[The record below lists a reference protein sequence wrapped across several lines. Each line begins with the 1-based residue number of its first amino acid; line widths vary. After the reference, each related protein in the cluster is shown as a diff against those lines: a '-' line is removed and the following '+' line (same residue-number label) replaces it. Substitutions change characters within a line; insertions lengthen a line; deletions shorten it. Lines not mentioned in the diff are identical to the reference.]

1 MRRTKIVC
9 TIGPASESLEKITA
23 LIRAGMDVARLN
35 FSHGTMDE
43 HLQRL
48 ENLRSASKALQK
60 PVGILLDIQGPK
72 LRTGPAPDGPVDLE
86 AGQEIVVLPR
96 NVDTTPQQ
104 IGIDYDVL
112 PQKVKVG
119 GAILLDDGLIELRIK
134 EIKGEQ
140 VHCEVVVGGP
150 LPGRKGVSLPGVDI
164 DLPPLGE
171 RDVEHIEFGIEHG
184 VDFVAASFIRREE
197 HVDEIRDLIRQRGGD
212 LPIIAKIESEE
223 GIRNIEGIIDAADG
237 IMIARGDLGVQILPE
252 EVPLVQK
259 RIVALCNRAGKPVIT
274 ATQMLESM
282 VRNPRPTR
290 AEVTDVSQAIFDGTD
305 AVMLSG
311 ETAVGKYPVE
321 SVKMMAR
328 IATHIENSLDYR
340 KNLELKRE
348 FARDSVAEAISHAT
362 CETALDL
369 DLAAILCSTQSGSTA
384 RMVSKYRPRCPIIA
398 VTPVLEVCRRLTLT
412 WGVHPV
418 VVPRTEHIDDMID
431 VAYQAAL
438 ESGLVVPGDVT
449 AITAGVKTGTP
460 GSTNLL
466 QIHTMQGE

>member
-1 MRRTKIVC
+1 
-9 TIGPASESLEKITA
+9 
-23 LIRAGMDVARLN
+23 MDVARLN
-35 FSHGTMDE
+35 FSHGTIE
-43 HLQRL
+43 EQLERL
-48 ENLRSASKALQK
+48 RNVRLASETLQK

-72 LRTGPAPDGPVDLE
+72 LRTGPAPDGPVLLE

-96 NVDTTPQQ
+96 SVDTTPQQ
-104 IGIDYDVL
+104 IGIDYEPL
-112 PQKVKVG
+112 PRKVKVG

-134 EIKGEQ
+134 EIKGKQ

-150 LPGRKGVSLPGVDI
+150 LPGRKGVSLPGVDV

-184 VDFVAASFIRREE
+184 VDFLAASFIRREE
-197 HVDEIRDLIRQRGGD
+197 HVDEIRDLIRSRGGD
-212 LPIIAKIESEE
+212 LPIISKIESEE
-223 GIRNIEGIIDAADG
+223 GIRNIEGIIAASDG
-237 IMIARGDLGVQILPE
+237 IMIARGDLGVQIPPE

-259 RIVALCNRAGKPVIT
+259 RIIALCNQAGKPDDHSHPDVGIDGP
-274 ATQMLESM
+274 Q
-282 VRNPRPTR
+282 PRPTR

-321 SVKMMAR
+321 AVKMMAR
-328 IATHIENSLDYR
+328 VAGRIERSLDYR

-348 FARDSVAEAISHAT
+348 FARNSVAEAISHAT

-398 VTPVLEVCRRLTLT
+398 VTPVEEVCRRLTLT
-412 WGVHPV
+412 WGVHPI
-418 VVPRTEHIDDMID
+418 VVPRNGAHRRHDRCGLPGGTGEWPRCAWRCDGDHCGSEDRNPRVDEPFANPYDARGIDN
-431 VAYQAAL
+431 
-438 ESGLVVPGDVT
+438 GLSAPRPYP
-449 AITAGVKTGTP
+449 APHLRAGPVD
-460 GSTNLL
+460 
-466 QIHTMQGE
+466 